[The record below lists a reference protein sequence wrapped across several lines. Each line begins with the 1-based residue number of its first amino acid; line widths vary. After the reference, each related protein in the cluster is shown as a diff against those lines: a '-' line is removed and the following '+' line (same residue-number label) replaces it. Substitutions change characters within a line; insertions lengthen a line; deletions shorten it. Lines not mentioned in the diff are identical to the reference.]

1 MSAYYTTWQDST
13 VYSLRMKIIFKNVL
27 VYSLN
32 MTTNIN
38 LYDTLLFY
46 LVVLTEYFSSYR
58 DKPTLLF

>member
-1 MSAYYTTWQDST
+1 MSAYYTSWQDST

-27 VYSLN
+27 VN

-46 LVVLTEYFSSYR
+46 LVVLTEYFSSHR
-58 DKPTLLF
+58 DKPTL

>member
-58 DKPTLLF
+58 DKPTL